1 MPKNLILLA
10 QADFHALN
18 IENNAKKALKIIEES
33 QKKGIKLVIFP
44 EMFLVGYPV
53 GNVLERFSQVV
64 DENEKYL
71 KQIAQKT
78 KDEKVI
84 IGFAQKDGK
93 EIYNSIAVLS
103 NGKIEEII
111 RKSNLLTNEKIYDFD
126 VVQIDDLKCGIA
138 NFETSWNDNDFEL
151 NSLKIRK
158 IEEFVKQNNPD
169 ILINCSASISRTNK
183 EEEKNIFLK
192 TLAKHFKKPII
203 YVNTTGSNETLPFGG
218 MSRVYDE
225 NGEIIACAKAFE
237 EQNFVVD
244 LQGKNEINEL
254 PVDIE
259 NYKKQENFSF
269 DYEKD
274 LQRTY
279 LSVVQSIRDY
289 FKKTGFE
296 RAVLGLS
303 GGLDSTVCAVLLV
316 DALGKENVFGVSM
329 PSKITTSGSKNDA
342 LQLAQNLDIGFFEK
356 SIADIFDATSNTFG
370 DIFKNVEKNWDC
382 RYSQSYTNDNI
393 QARARATILWG
404 IANEFEKCLPIAT
417 SDKSE
422 AYMGYA
428 TINGDMS
435 GGYAPIADITKTKLF
450 ALAKWMNKN
459 RAQKNAIPQTIID
472 KRPGAELAINP
483 KTGKPLMAEEALMPY
498 DFLDEIIFRIEN
510 IHQTKDEMKNVEF
523 LYEKENN
530 ISQEQKEEWLDK
542 FFRRMS
548 TAHYKW
554 SIAVSAPIVDAHS
567 INSAEYYQPI
577 VSSKIKY

>member
-1 MPKNLILLA
+1 M
-10 QADFHALN
+10 
-18 IENNAKKALKIIEES
+18 
-33 QKKGIKLVIFP
+33 
-44 EMFLVGYPV
+44 
-53 GNVLERFSQVV
+53 
-64 DENEKYL
+64 
-71 KQIAQKT
+71 
-78 KDEKVI
+78 
-84 IGFAQKDGK
+84 
-93 EIYNSIAVLS
+93 
-103 NGKIEEII
+103 
-111 RKSNLLTNEKIYDFD
+111 
-126 VVQIDDLKCGIA
+126 
-138 NFETSWNDNDFEL
+138 
-151 NSLKIRK
+151 
-158 IEEFVKQNNPD
+158 
-169 ILINCSASISRTNK
+169 
-183 EEEKNIFLK
+183 
-192 TLAKHFKKPII
+192 
-203 YVNTTGSNETLPFGG
+203 
-218 MSRVYDE
+218 
-225 NGEIIACAKAFE
+225 
-237 EQNFVVD
+237 
-244 LQGKNEINEL
+244 
-254 PVDIE
+254 PVDFE
-259 NYKKQENFSF
+259 NYKKQESFSF

-289 FKKTGFE
+289 FRKTGFE

-342 LQLAQNLDIGFFEK
+342 QQLAQNLGIGFFEK
-356 SIADIFDATSNTFG
+356 SIADIFDATSNTFD

-498 DFLDEIIFRIEN
+498 DFLDEVIFRIEN
-510 IHQTKDEMKNVEF
+510 FIQTKDEMKSVEF

-530 ISQEQKEEWLDK
+530 ISQTQKEEWLDK
-542 FFRRMS
+542 FFRKMS

-554 SIAVSAPIVDAHS
+554 SIAVSAPIVDSHS

-577 VSSKIKY
+577 VSSRIKY

>member
-1 MPKNLILLA
+1 MNKNLVMLA

-18 IENNAKKALKIIEES
+18 IENNVQKALKIIDDAKNNNVS
-33 QKKGIKLVIFP
+33 LVIFP
-44 EMFLVGYPV
+44 EMFLVGYPI
-53 GNVLERFSQVV
+53 GNVLQRFPKIVE
-64 DENEKYL
+64 ENNSALNE
-71 KQIAQKT
+71 IAK
-78 KDEKVI
+78 KAVGIKVI
-84 IGFAQKDGK
+84 IGFAEEENGQN
-93 EIYNSIAVLS
+93 YNSVAVLAD
-103 NGKIEEII
+103 GKIEKII
-111 RKSNLLTNEKIYDFD
+111 KKSNLLNNEI
-126 VVQIDDLKCGIA
+126 IDDYYVTSVDGLKYGII
-138 NFETSWNDNDFEL
+138 NCETGWNDNDFEI
-151 NSLKIRK
+151 NSTK
-158 IEEFVKQNNPD
+158 IEKIKSFTEQND
-169 ILINCSASISRTNK
+169 TDFLINCSASISRTGK
-183 EEEKNIFLK
+183 EEKKDKFLQF
-192 TLAKHFKKPII
+192 LAKSCDKNLI
-203 YVNTTGSNETLPFGG
+203 YVNAVGSNEALSFGG
-218 MSRVYDE
+218 MSRIY
-225 NGEIIACAKAFE
+225 NKKGEIVVCAKAFE

-244 LQGKNEINEL
+244 VNALEMINEVPL
-254 PVDIE
+254 DF
-259 NYKKQENFSF
+259 NKNKKQEFFSL
-269 DYEKD
+269 DYEND
-274 LQRTY
+274 LERTY
-279 LSVVQSIRDY
+279 LSVVRSIKDY
-289 FKKTGFE
+289 FKKTGFD

-342 LQLAQNLDIGFFEK
+342 QQLAQNLGIGFFEK

-370 DIFKNVEKNWDC
+370 DIFKNVEKSWDC
-382 RYSQSYTNDNI
+382 RYKESYTNDNI

-435 GGYAPIADITKTKLF
+435 GGFAPIADITKTKLF

-459 RAQKNAIPQTIID
+459 RVQKNAIPQTIID

-498 DFLDEIIFRIEN
+498 DFLDEVIFRIEN
-510 IHQTKDEMKNVEF
+510 LHQTKDEMKRVEF
-523 LYEKENN
+523 LYEKENK

-554 SIAVSAPIVDAHS
+554 SIAVTAPIVDSHS
-567 INSAEYYQPI
+567 INSAEFYQPI
-577 VSSKIKY
+577 VSGKIKY